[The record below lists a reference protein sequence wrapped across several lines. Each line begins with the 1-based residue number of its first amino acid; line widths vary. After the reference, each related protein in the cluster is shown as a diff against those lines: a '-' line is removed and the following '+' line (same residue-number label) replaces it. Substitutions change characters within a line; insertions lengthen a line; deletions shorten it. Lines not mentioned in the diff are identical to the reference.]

1 MLTFGS
7 KMKRRT
13 IIGLVALAA
22 VTSPWWLFAL
32 YLGGASLW
40 GRVDEAHYRPM
51 TKFDAARWQKP
62 ERKYRYAVLACVAKN
77 VVTQGMA
84 EANVK
89 ALLGKPDM
97 TDTNANWQYE
107 ARRPGWR
114 PIDFS
119 GGGILVH
126 FDTNGTVQK
135 VEINTWID

>member
-1 MLTFGS
+1 MK
-7 KMKRRT
+7 KMA
-13 IIGLVALAA
+13 IIGLLVLAV

-40 GRVDEAHYRPM
+40 GRIDEAHYRP
-51 TKFDAARWQKP
+51 TTNFDAARWQKP
-62 ERKYRYAVLACVAKN
+62 ERKYRYAVLDSVAKA

-84 EANVK
+84 ETNVR

-97 TDTNANWQYE
+97 IDTNANWQYE

-114 PIDFS
+114 LIDFS
-119 GGGILVH
+119 GGGLLVH
-126 FDTNGTVQK
+126 FGTNRTVQK